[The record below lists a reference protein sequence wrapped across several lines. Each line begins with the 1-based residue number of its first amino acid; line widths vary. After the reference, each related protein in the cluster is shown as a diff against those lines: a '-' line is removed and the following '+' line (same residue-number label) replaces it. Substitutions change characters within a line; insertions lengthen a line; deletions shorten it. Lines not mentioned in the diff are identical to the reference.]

1 MAFSLHKLRF
11 ARSLIGRAASGVNRP
26 CRADRG
32 DISRVIAAR
41 NAPLCGDN
49 LSRRWQKC
57 DVALSQRRL
66 SHPILK
72 GQQTGE
78 AETIASNAAKL
89 LKSFIICQLP
99 LHLASFFAAFF
110 RPEWH
115 EKT

>member
-1 MAFSLHKLRF
+1 M
-11 ARSLIGRAASGVNRP
+11 
-26 CRADRG
+26 
-32 DISRVIAAR
+32 
-41 NAPLCGDN
+41 
-49 LSRRWQKC
+49 
-57 DVALSQRRL
+57 
-66 SHPILK
+66 K

-89 LKSFIICQLP
+89 LKSFIICQLS